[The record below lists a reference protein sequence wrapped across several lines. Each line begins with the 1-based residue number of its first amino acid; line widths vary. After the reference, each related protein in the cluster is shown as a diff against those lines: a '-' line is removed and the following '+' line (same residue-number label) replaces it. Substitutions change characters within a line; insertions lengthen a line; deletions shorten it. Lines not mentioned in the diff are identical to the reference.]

1 MMKSVVGP
9 EFAKTADDGRRIDSI
24 FKLGN
29 TVMLSAT
36 SVSFRADP
44 HPDEATRWMAVER
57 MEYDNDRIAQTT
69 GRSGSSPP
77 AIWLNHVVRSAR
89 DSAYR
94 PARRFSPSRGHY
106 P

>member
-69 GRSGSSPP
+69 GRSGSSPKRDT
-77 AIWLNHVVRSAR
+77 LNAQRRLGERHAGPR
-89 DSAYR
+89 R
-94 PARRFSPSRGHY
+94 PLRPGRAPV
-106 P
+106 